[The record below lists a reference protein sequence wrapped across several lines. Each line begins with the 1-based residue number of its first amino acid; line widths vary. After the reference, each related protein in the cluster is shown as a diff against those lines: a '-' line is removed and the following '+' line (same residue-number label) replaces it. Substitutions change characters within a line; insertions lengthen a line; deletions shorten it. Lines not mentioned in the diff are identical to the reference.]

1 MVKKGMNFMN
11 QEQMMSRSARI
22 FAPKDDGTE
31 NWAFKGKQRK
41 QKPTLTYFFFK

>member
-1 MVKKGMNFMN
+1 MNFMN

-22 FAPKDDGTE
+22 FAPKNGTE

-41 QKPTLTYFFFK
+41 QKPTLTYFFQVIV